1 MLKKIMKGLIVKNDK
16 PILKKINES
25 NDIIENK
32 FNKIDEWLIPR
43 DRSSFYLTHD
53 YHPYFAAFPP
63 QIVSKLL
70 EKYSKKGDTF
80 LDPFMGGGSSVVEG
94 FKSKR
99 KTIGS
104 DISNFS
110 KFLSQTKSKPLKIDD
125 KVFEIIL
132 LKIKKDID
140 SKKLNNYQK
149 FQYHIP
155 DVTNMDNWFVK
166 DSKFDL
172 AIILHHIKKIENKHM
187 KNFFLLCFSNII
199 RKGSN
204 AKNLEQH
211 LCIKKEKKIPII
223 YDIFETKLRTMKDQ
237 MEEYVKSLGNLR
249 QYTTPKLYDCDCRKL
264 TEIIPENSVDVVIT
278 SPPYG
283 TGSKYTQVY
292 RMSFDWLE
300 LEKPVRR
307 DSLENNPNF
316 AFELKKA
323 LEQIYRVL
331 KKGKYCCFVYGD
343 PSTEN
348 SLTQIAINDAKEIGF
363 SYEGLISCPI
373 EKTIRNHHEKYRRY
387 IPKDFILIFKK

>member
-1 MLKKIMKGLIVKNDK
+1 MKSDKTLLKEITKSNS
-16 PILKKINES
+16 IL
-25 NDIIENK
+25 ENK
-32 FNKIDEWLIPR
+32 FNKIDEWVIPR
-43 DRSSFYLTHD
+43 DRGSFYLTHD

-70 EKYSKKGDTF
+70 EKYSKEGDTF

-94 FKSKR
+94 FKNKR

-110 KFLSQTKSKPLKIDD
+110 KFLSQTKSKPIKIDE
-125 KVFEIIL
+125 KMFETIL
-132 LKIKKDID
+132 SKIKKDID
-140 SKKLNNYQK
+140 TKKSNNYQK
-149 FQYHIP
+149 FRYHIP
-155 DVTNMDNWFVK
+155 YVTNIDNWFVK
-166 DSKFDL
+166 ESKFDL
-172 AIILHHIKKIENKHM
+172 AIILHHIRKIENKHLQ
-187 KNFFLLCFSNII
+187 NFFLLGFSNTI
-199 RKGSN
+199 RKASN

-211 LCIKKEKKIPII
+211 LCIKKEKKIPIV
-223 YDIFETKLRTMKDQ
+223 YDIFEKKILLMKNQ
-237 MEEYVKSLGNLR
+237 MKEYVKSLGNLR
-249 QYTTPKLYDCDCRKL
+249 QYTSPKIHACDCRKL
-264 TEIIPENSVDVVIT
+264 TEIVPKNSVDIVIT

-283 TGSKYTQVY
+283 TGSKYTDVY

-300 LEKPVRR
+300 LEKPVRKT
-307 DSLENNPNF
+307 SLEHNPDF
-316 AFELKKA
+316 AVELKKG
-323 LEQIYRVL
+323 LEQIYQVL

-348 SLTQIAINDAKEIGF
+348 SLTQIAINDAKSIGF